1 LAIATASADTVLL
14 FRRQPSGRFDS
25 EPFDT
30 LRGPE
35 SRLSYPHDV
44 SFAPAAGGEL
54 LAVAQ
59 RRGSITIYNHDS
71 VTGSFGPE
79 PVFEISGAGS
89 RLNFSDGVAFVP
101 PLNDHLAACNLALG
115 TISFYR
121 KRSDSPLAFEQ
132 HPRFELSESLS
143 DPDGLAFSASGE
155 WLAVANHGNHSVSI
169 FQRRNRGAAGD
180 RVRFSAAPVAVIADT
195 GFRYPH
201 SVAFD
206 ASNHLFVTSAG
217 ANFFSVFAPTKL
229 GDRMQW
235 SPLPGGQQV
244 VGSESGF
251 ARSIRRTR
259 WKADRRAS

>member
-1 LAIATASADTVLL
+1 
-14 FRRQPSGRFDS
+14 
-25 EPFDT
+25 
-30 LRGPE
+30 
-35 SRLSYPHDV
+35 
-44 SFAPAAGGEL
+44 
-54 LAVAQ
+54 
-59 RRGSITIYNHDS
+59 
-71 VTGSFGPE
+71 
-79 PVFEISGAGS
+79 
-89 RLNFSDGVAFVP
+89 
-101 PLNDHLAACNLALG
+101 LNDHLAACNLALG

-251 ARSIRRTR
+251 RAINSENAMEGGPKGIVIQATRLPCAVLRTGSCCTRCRLDPLDVGRRERDRPDVGIAQLRTGRAQSSYHRIASAAAANVRARFVAAVSFASRTSS
-259 WKADRRAS
+259 RAA